1 MTEIDRSEMSL
12 PEQLYAGITLTRP
25 LVRNITARVEQDLQD
40 TGITVGQRAILEALL
55 ALGQATA
62 PEITDAL
69 DVTRQFVGREL
80 KSLLEDGKLETVENP
95 RHKASKYYRLS
106 PEARRAIEAI
116 RAREMAE
123 IAEFSKGF
131 TAEEI
136 GGFYKILT
144 VLNREFAKTRTER
157 PAAPE

>member
-1 MTEIDRSEMSL
+1 MSDQIRTDMSL

-25 LVRNITARVEQDLQD
+25 LLRNITARVEQDLQG

-80 KSLLEDGKLETVENP
+80 KAMLEDGKVETVENP
-95 RHKASKYYRLS
+95 RHRASKYYRLTA
-106 PEARRAIEAI
+106 EARAAIDAI
-116 RAREMAE
+116 RVREMAE
-123 IAEFSKGF
+123 IAAFSKGF

-144 VLNREFAKTRTER
+144 TLNREFAKARG
-157 PAAPE
+157 A